1 MHAPTWENT
10 KLILSNKKDGEDMI
24 STKAGEK
31 KRPGDKAKKQA
42 IALVVGKDIS
52 LAEVPDYLSSTL
64 VDKFCGKTVGE
75 ADL

>member
-1 MHAPTWENT
+1 MQENT
-10 KLILSNKKDGEDMI
+10 RPILSNKKDGEDMI

-52 LAEVPDYLSSTL
+52 LAEVPDYLSSTFVGRL
-64 VDKFCGKTVGE
+64 CGKIVGE
-75 ADL
+75 VAL